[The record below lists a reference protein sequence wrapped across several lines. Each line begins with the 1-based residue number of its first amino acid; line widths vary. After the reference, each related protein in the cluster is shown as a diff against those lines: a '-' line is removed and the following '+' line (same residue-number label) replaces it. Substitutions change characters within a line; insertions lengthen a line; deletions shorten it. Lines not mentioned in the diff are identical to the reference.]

1 MSTLLRRFRNWKITN
16 SQLEV
21 GRFTMYLMS
30 PILIMLY
37 IGIDTDKKLGVPG
50 FWPDPARLNR
60 IPKEPA
66 EISRE
71 LERMKQVR
79 IAKRENLTA
88 RAMALLN
95 DEDKEELKKI
105 LENGTVKGSVSEQ
118 YYFPPKKDLSQAAF
132 IPVPENETQAAA
144 ETPAELAK

>member
-1 MSTLLRRFRNWKITN
+1 
-16 SQLEV
+16 
-21 GRFTMYLMS
+21 MS

-66 EISRE
+66 EITRE

-79 IAKRENLTA
+79 LAKRERLTE

-95 DEDKEELKKI
+95 EEDKAELKKI
-105 LENGTVKGSVSEQ
+105 LESGSVKGSVSEQ
-118 YYFPPKKDLSQAAF
+118 YYFPPKTVLSQAEF
-132 IPVPENETQAAA
+132 TPVPENAVHAEA
-144 ETPAELAK
+144 ETPAERAIEPAK